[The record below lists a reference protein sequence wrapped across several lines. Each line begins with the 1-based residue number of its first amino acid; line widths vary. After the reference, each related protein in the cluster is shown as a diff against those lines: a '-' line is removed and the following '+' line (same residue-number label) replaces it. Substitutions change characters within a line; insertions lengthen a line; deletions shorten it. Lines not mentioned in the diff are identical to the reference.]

1 MATQGISGI
10 SATNRQFEA
19 AFARG
24 DAAGVAACYTDD
36 AALLAPDLPMMT
48 GKQAA
53 QDYWQGGIDMGIKS
67 VSLTT
72 VNLDEQ
78 GDTAIDTGA
87 AVAVIQPPGA
97 QSMEASAKFVVIW
110 RRQAD
115 GSWKMAVDCF
125 NWDAPM
131 PSG

>member
-1 MATQGISGI
+1 MVTATQGTSE
-10 SATNRQFEA
+10 TTRQFEA

-36 AALLAPDLPMMT
+36 AAILAPDLPMMT

-67 VSLTT
+67 VSLKT
-72 VNLDEQ
+72 VNLEDK
-78 GDTAIDTGA
+78 GDTAIDTGTV
-87 AVAVIQPPGA
+87 VAVIQPPGGE
-97 QSMEASAKFVVIW
+97 SMEASVKFVVIW
-110 RRQAD
+110 KRQAD

>member
-1 MATQGISGI
+1 MEIQGI
-10 SATNRQFEA
+10 SATSREFEA
-19 AFARG
+19 AFVRG

-36 AALLAPDLPMMT
+36 AAVLAPDLPMMT
-48 GKQAA
+48 GKHAA
-53 QDYWQGGIDMGIKS
+53 QDYWQAGIDMGIKS
-67 VSLTT
+67 VSLKT
-72 VNLDEQ
+72 VSLEDK
-78 GDTAIDTGA
+78 GDTAIDTGTI
-87 AVAVIQPPGA
+87 VAVIQPPGG

-110 RRQAD
+110 KRQPD